1 MASFNKIILI
11 GRLTRDPEMRY
22 TSGGLA
28 IAKFAVAVDRR
39 FKNQQGEKETDFFD
53 CSAFRQTAEFVSQY
67 LGKGRLVAVEGRI
80 EFNEVEQQDG
90 SRRRYTNVICDQV
103 QGLDSAREGG
113 EGYNAPQGGAQG
125 GGAQGGGYG
134 GSAGG
139 AAGYDDYQQEQPPAQ
154 PPRNAAPARPAPSR
168 PAAAGAA
175 PGGAPAGGAPQGGAP
190 QGGAPQRPAPRQPEP
205 AYPADD
211 YDDADP
217 FADE

>member
-103 QGLDSAREGG
+103 QGLDSPRETGEYGG
-113 EGYNAPQGGAQG
+113 ASGGYNAPPQSNAQG
-125 GGAQGGGYG
+125 GEQYG
-134 GSAGG
+134 HEEYQAAPRAPRSAGG
-139 AAGYDDYQQEQPPAQ
+139 PQ
-154 PPRNAAPARPAPSR
+154 
-168 PAAAGAA
+168 
-175 PGGAPAGGAPQGGAP
+175 GAPQGGNAP
-190 QGGAPQRPAPRQPEP
+190 GGNAAPPRPAPRPRQPEP
-205 AYPADD
+205 AYPEDD